1 MPVNMRGGK
10 GFKKGKK
17 GGGAGDDDNRRFV
30 GRTAGQD
37 YARVIRLLGNRRVL
51 CFCNDGAE
59 RMCKIRGALCRGPKK
74 QIIGVGDVVLYSLRD
89 LGGGDSDDDA
99 VIAAAGAG
107 SGAKEIG
114 DIIGKYD
121 AKEFRHIR
129 KEAGIHR
136 LLLAAETGGAG
147 GAVVDDDIFDREA
160 GAASD
165 EDSSNEEKESGA
177 GAGAA
182 PSGWSRGAA
191 VAAAA
196 AAADE
201 DVDIDAI

>member
-1 MPVNMRGGK
+1 MRGGK

-17 GGGAGDDDNRRFV
+17 GGGADDDNRRFV
-30 GRTAGQD
+30 GRTTGQD

-51 CFCNDGAE
+51 CFCNDGVE

-89 LGGGDSDDDA
+89 LGGGGGDDSDEEGGAA
-99 VIAAAGAG
+99 VAGAG
-107 SGAKEIG
+107 AGASKDIG
-114 DIIGKYD
+114 DIMYKYD

-136 LLLAAETGGAG
+136 LLLASESTGGG
-147 GAVVDDDIFDREA
+147 GAIVDDDIFDRGEEVGSDGDTGEA
-160 GAASD
+160 TAA
-165 EDSSNEEKESGA
+165 
-177 GAGAA
+177 AA
-182 PSGWSRGAA
+182 
-191 VAAAA
+191 AAAA
-196 AAADE
+196 AAADD